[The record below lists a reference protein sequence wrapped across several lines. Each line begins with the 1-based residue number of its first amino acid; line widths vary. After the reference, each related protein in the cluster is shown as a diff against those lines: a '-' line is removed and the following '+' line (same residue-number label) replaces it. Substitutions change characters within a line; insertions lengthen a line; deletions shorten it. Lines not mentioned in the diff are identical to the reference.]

1 MTDAFTIH
9 TNPSHCLNFMIYIQ
23 NIYLNQK
30 EKKKD
35 LRFPYIARKFNFTN
49 DFEAN
54 FKELWHT
61 LRKQIANDKYDLQ
74 IFHEENHIFYEKLF
88 DTHLCNEKSFKELIC
103 SFKVWWTSIAGQ
115 LSLEHSVDEYVQQ
128 LYNDLVLYL
137 KQNQIEHLQQLHIS
151 LLYDDCV
158 FTKDNI
164 TSYSAILPTQH
175 FFMNYRD
182 VVTTLSTCFHVAENS
197 DYSNK
202 KLR

>member
-9 TNPSHCLNFMIYIQ
+9 TNTSHCLNFMIYIQ
-23 NIYLNQK
+23 NMYLNQK
-30 EKKKD
+30 EKKEN
-35 LRFPYIARKFNFTN
+35 LRFPYIAKQLNFST

-61 LRKQIANDKYDLQ
+61 LRKKITDDKYNPQ
-74 IFHEENHIFYEKLF
+74 IFYDENYIFYEKLF
-88 DTHLCNEKSFKELIC
+88 DTQLCNEDSFKELVC

-115 LSLEHSVDEYVQQ
+115 LSLEWSVSEYSTQ

-137 KQNQIEHLQQLHIS
+137 KQNQIEPLQQLHIS

-164 TSYSAILPTQH
+164 TSYSAILPTKH
-175 FFMNYRD
+175 FFMSYSD
-182 VVTTLSTCFHVAENS
+182 VVTTLSTCFHVA
-197 DYSNK
+197 
-202 KLR
+202 